1 MAALSGRSL
10 APTALY
16 SLSSDELHVIDD
28 PAIRSLLDAP
38 KMEARKYGLAARKAE
53 LAAQKDSQML
63 ATATQDEREAAA
75 VVDKDKALLTGLYSG
90 SYRSGDQ
97 TGMHTGSL
105 PTADGIRALEAFP
118 GSQQALSSNF
128 APLQKVTATQ
138 LSGLQD
144 ELNTLNSRKQ
154 SIINSLHLR
163 RQQAA
168 AHAAHD
174 ASASDHIRLGR
185 AKATMSARQIRG
197 AMRAAQMAEQRAKEA
212 AVIEANQ
219 NAIAKMEL
227 EKIARYTGARSSAI
241 AEARAGESEMQHREA
256 VRRAQRTANY
266 HSAMASYTESTQD
279 AVSDDMKTLGELR
292 KMEEAAAPGPHLSST
307 RWQKPPLGANLP
319 DIDPDHFMGSAPFRD
334 ADSLRDYK
342 QVAGSAQLRAA
353 GKAATSQLAA
363 VSAGAGGDGGTGD
376 SILQLLASADK
387 AYDQKKAQ
395 AAAARRPSPAQ
406 AARLASLDSQVDSQL
421 ASLRSEAAKE
431 GVSVAPVSD
440 DAEGAGALTQSGA
453 DAGEDA
459 AAVPAAAGGD
469 DGFTSFPTTSARAV
483 EAAKGD
489 ATLLDDGAAIRT
501 ANTPVAH
508 IAVPLGGHQDAS
520 KGRRHAAVPR
530 STIADRSTEA
540 SAVRADGTHGSG
552 RTEEKLALALSD
564 GQRITHFD
572 EFQEP
577 VHMPHV

>member
-241 AEARAGESEMQHREA
+241 AEAP
-256 VRRAQRTANY
+256 RRRVGN
-266 HSAMASYTESTQD
+266 
-279 AVSDDMKTLGELR
+279 
-292 KMEEAAAPGPHLSST
+292 AAPRGSSP
-307 RWQKPPLGANLP
+307 RPAHGQLPLCYGVL
-319 DIDPDHFMGSAPFRD
+319 HR
-334 ADSLRDYK
+334 
-342 QVAGSAQLRAA
+342 
-353 GKAATSQLAA
+353 
-363 VSAGAGGDGGTGD
+363 
-376 SILQLLASADK
+376 
-387 AYDQKKAQ
+387 
-395 AAAARRPSPAQ
+395 
-406 AARLASLDSQVDSQL
+406 VDS
-421 ASLRSEAAKE
+421 RC
-431 GVSVAPVSD
+431 SVGRH
-440 DAEGAGALTQSGA
+440 E
-453 DAGEDA
+453 DAG
-459 AAVPAAAGGD
+459 
-469 DGFTSFPTTSARAV
+469 
-483 EAAKGD
+483 
-489 ATLLDDGAAIRT
+489 
-501 ANTPVAH
+501 
-508 IAVPLGGHQDAS
+508 
-520 KGRRHAAVPR
+520 
-530 STIADRSTEA
+530 
-540 SAVRADGTHGSG
+540 
-552 RTEEKLALALSD
+552 
-564 GQRITHFD
+564 
-572 EFQEP
+572 
-577 VHMPHV
+577 